1 MLRDSRPEN
10 TASSQDMEFSG
21 IWRLADK
28 RPPMLEY
35 NRTSGQPRDGTST
48 NSAFYVNLPPDRPN
62 FRYSSLGSYA

>member
-10 TASSQDMEFSG
+10 TPSSQDMGFSG
-21 IWRLADK
+21 IWRRADK

-48 NSAFYVNLPPDRPN
+48 NFLMRQGVLLPDGLFNR
-62 FRYSSLGSYA
+62 LL